1 MILDIGFVVL
11 LIIFMFLG
19 YRRGFSLEFFNMF
32 KYIFIIFIT
41 NYVYKFFLDSEGI
54 KSQNQLKVFIVIV
67 AIQYL
72 AYSVILIINKKFL
85 KSIKINKFDK
95 LSGMIFGIMKLF
107 FVAIIVYIVVI
118 AGSLKSKSIKNAR
131 NKSICIK
138 IMTKYALRFTDSFPG
153 FIENDVKRYV
163 ISQREKEV
171 INDVLHDYENPEPD
185 KFEKSKEGMK

>member
-41 NYVYKFFLDSEGI
+41 NYIYKFFLDSERI
-54 KSQNQLKVFIVIV
+54 KPQNQLKIFIIIV
-67 AIQYL
+67 VVQCIV
-72 AYSVILIINKKFL
+72 YSAILIINKKFL
-85 KSIKINKFDK
+85 RSIRIERFDK
-95 LSGMIFGIMKLF
+95 FSGMIFGMIKLF

-185 KFEKSKEGMK
+185 KFEKSKEIN

>member
-1 MILDIGFVVL
+1 MILDIGFVAL
-11 LIIFMFLG
+11 LIIFILLG

-41 NYVYKFFLDSEGI
+41 NYVCKFFLDSEGI

-72 AYSVILIINKKFL
+72 AYSAILIINKKFL

-185 KFEKSKEGMK
+185 KFEKSKEIN

>member
-72 AYSVILIINKKFL
+72 AYSAILIINKKFL

-107 FVAIIVYIVVI
+107 FVVIIVYIVVI

-153 FIENDVKRYV
+153 FIENNVKRYV

-185 KFEKSKEGMK
+185 KFEKSKEIN

>member
-19 YRRGFSLEFFNMF
+19 YKRGFSLEFFNMF

-185 KFEKSKEGMK
+185 KFEKSKEIN

>member
-72 AYSVILIINKKFL
+72 AYSAILIINKKFL

-138 IMTKYALRFTDSFPG
+138 IMTKYVLRFTDSFPG

-185 KFEKSKEGMK
+185 KFEKSKEIN

>member
-54 KSQNQLKVFIVIV
+54 KSENQLKVFIVIV

-185 KFEKSKEGMK
+185 KFEKSKEIN

>member
-72 AYSVILIINKKFL
+72 AYSAILIINKKFL

-153 FIENDVKRYV
+153 FIENDVRYV

-185 KFEKSKEGMK
+185 KFEKSKEIN

>member
-54 KSQNQLKVFIVIV
+54 KSKNQLKVFIVIV

-72 AYSVILIINKKFL
+72 AYSAILIINKKFL

-107 FVAIIVYIVVI
+107 FVVIIVYIVVI

-171 INDVLHDYENPEPD
+171 INDVLHDYEDPEPD
-185 KFEKSKEGMK
+185 KFEKSKEIN

>member
-1 MILDIGFVVL
+1 MILDIGFVAL
-11 LIIFMFLG
+11 LIIFILLG

-72 AYSVILIINKKFL
+72 AYSAILIINKKFL

-171 INDVLHDYENPEPD
+171 INDVLHDYENPKPD
-185 KFEKSKEGMK
+185 KFEKTKDIE

>member
-171 INDVLHDYENPEPD
+171 INDVLHDYEDPEPD
-185 KFEKSKEGMK
+185 KFEKSKEIN

>member
-67 AIQYL
+67 AIQYF
-72 AYSVILIINKKFL
+72 AYSAILIINKKFL

-131 NKSICIK
+131 NKSFCIK

-185 KFEKSKEGMK
+185 KFEKSKEIN

>member
-72 AYSVILIINKKFL
+72 AYSAILIINKKFL

-171 INDVLHDYENPEPD
+171 INDILHDYEDPEPD
-185 KFEKSKEGMK
+185 KFEKSKEIN

>member
-72 AYSVILIINKKFL
+72 AYSAILIINKKFL

-138 IMTKYALRFTDSFPG
+138 IMTKYALRFTNSFPG

-185 KFEKSKEGMK
+185 KFEKSKEIN

>member
-72 AYSVILIINKKFL
+72 AYSAILIINKEFL

-185 KFEKSKEGMK
+185 KFEKSKEIN

>member
-41 NYVYKFFLDSEGI
+41 NDVYKFFLDSEGI

-72 AYSVILIINKKFL
+72 AYSAILIINKKFL

-95 LSGMIFGIMKLF
+95 LSGMF

-185 KFEKSKEGMK
+185 KFEKSKEIN

>member
-54 KSQNQLKVFIVIV
+54 KSQNQLKVFLVIV

-72 AYSVILIINKKFL
+72 AYSAILIINKKFL

-185 KFEKSKEGMK
+185 KFEKSKEIN

>member
-72 AYSVILIINKKFL
+72 AYSAILIINKKFL

-153 FIENDVKRYV
+153 FIENNVKRYV

-185 KFEKSKEGMK
+185 KFEKSKEIN

>member
-72 AYSVILIINKKFL
+72 AYSAILIINKKFL

-118 AGSLKSKSIKNAR
+118 VGSLKSKSIKNAR

-171 INDVLHDYENPEPD
+171 INDVLHDYENQEPD
-185 KFEKSKEGMK
+185 EFEKSKEIN

>member
-54 KSQNQLKVFIVIV
+54 KSKNQLKVFIVIV

-72 AYSVILIINKKFL
+72 AYSAILIINKKFL

-107 FVAIIVYIVVI
+107 FVVIIVYIVVI

-185 KFEKSKEGMK
+185 KFEKSKEIN

>member
-72 AYSVILIINKKFL
+72 AYSAILIINKKFL

-95 LSGMIFGIMKLF
+95 LSGMIFGIMQLF

-185 KFEKSKEGMK
+185 KFEKSKEIN

>member
-11 LIIFMFLG
+11 LIIFIFLG

-41 NYVYKFFLDSEGI
+41 NYIYKFFLDSEGI

-72 AYSVILIINKKFL
+72 AYSAILIINKKFL

-185 KFEKSKEGMK
+185 KFEKSKEIN

>member
-41 NYVYKFFLDSEGI
+41 SYVYKFFLDSEGI

-72 AYSVILIINKKFL
+72 AYSAILIINKKFL

-185 KFEKSKEGMK
+185 KFEKSKEIN

>member
-1 MILDIGFVVL
+1 M
-11 LIIFMFLG
+11 
-19 YRRGFSLEFFNMF
+19 
-32 KYIFIIFIT
+32 
-41 NYVYKFFLDSEGI
+41 
-54 KSQNQLKVFIVIV
+54 
-67 AIQYL
+67 
-72 AYSVILIINKKFL
+72 IINKKFL

-185 KFEKSKEGMK
+185 EFEKSKEIN

>member
-72 AYSVILIINKKFL
+72 AYSAILIINKKFL

-107 FVAIIVYIVVI
+107 FVVIIVYIVVI

-171 INDVLHDYENPEPD
+171 INDVLHDYENPELD
-185 KFEKSKEGMK
+185 KFEKSKEIN

>member
-72 AYSVILIINKKFL
+72 AYSAILIINKKFL
-85 KSIKINKFDK
+85 KSLKINKFDT

-185 KFEKSKEGMK
+185 KFEKSKEIN

>member
-41 NYVYKFFLDSEGI
+41 NYVYRFFLDSEGI

-72 AYSVILIINKKFL
+72 AYSAILIINKKFL

-185 KFEKSKEGMK
+185 KFEKSKEIN

>member
-67 AIQYL
+67 VIQYL
-72 AYSVILIINKKFL
+72 AYSAILIINKKFL

-185 KFEKSKEGMK
+185 KFEKSKEIN

>member
-19 YRRGFSLEFFNMF
+19 YRRGFSLEFFYMF

-72 AYSVILIINKKFL
+72 AYSAILIINKKFL

-185 KFEKSKEGMK
+185 KFEKSKEIN

>member
-107 FVAIIVYIVVI
+107 FVVIIVYIVVI

-185 KFEKSKEGMK
+185 KFEKSKEIN

>member
-1 MILDIGFVVL
+1 MILDIGVIVL
-11 LIIFMFLG
+11 LVIFIILG

-72 AYSVILIINKKFL
+72 AYSAILIINKKFL

-185 KFEKSKEGMK
+185 KFEKSKEIN

>member
-72 AYSVILIINKKFL
+72 AYSAILIINKKFL

-107 FVAIIVYIVVI
+107 FVVIIVYIVVI

-171 INDVLHDYENPEPD
+171 INDVLHDYEDPELD
-185 KFEKSKEGMK
+185 KFEKSKEIN

>member
-41 NYVYKFFLDSEGI
+41 NYVYKFFLDLEGI

-72 AYSVILIINKKFL
+72 AYSAILIINKKFL

-185 KFEKSKEGMK
+185 KFEKSKEIN

>member
-11 LIIFMFLG
+11 MIIFMFLG

-72 AYSVILIINKKFL
+72 AYSAILIINKKFL

-185 KFEKSKEGMK
+185 KFEKSKEIN